1 MTQVTKTDYAHPE
14 TLTDT
19 QWLEE
24 HLNYPSIKI
33 AEVDYNTQS
42 NYDIGHIPNSYLIDW
57 KKDINHDITRDILT
71 IDKYKELLG
80 RIGINNDDD
89 TTLILYGDFNNW
101 FAAFA
106 FWVFKYYG
114 YKDVKLLNG
123 GRKKWLEE
131 DRPLTNDIPSKGYGI
146 FKKEQSI
153 EVDNNVAFLN
163 DIKSVGF

>member
-19 QWLEE
+19 Q
-24 HLNYPSIKI
+24 
-33 AEVDYNTQS
+33 
-42 NYDIGHIPNSYLIDW
+42 
-57 KKDINHDITRDILT
+57 
-71 IDKYKELLG
+71 
-80 RIGINNDDD
+80 
-89 TTLILYGDFNNW
+89 
-101 FAAFA
+101 
-106 FWVFKYYG
+106 
-114 YKDVKLLNG
+114 
-123 GRKKWLEE
+123 WLEE